1 MKKAML
7 ATRSRDSHDDLLTQ
21 EELAA
26 RLKVGLRT
34 LVRLQHGGAVPFIVL
49 GKPWIVAHR
58 RNHAPWLI
66 TMRAE
71 FFFDLLREFQPA
83 QLTPRRD
90 DATDFRRDAEK
101 DSRDGCA
108 TNNTEQPKQNV

>member
-49 GKPWIVAHR
+49 GKSVRFYW
-58 RNHAPWLI
+58 
-66 TMRAE
+66 
-71 FFFDLLREFQPA
+71 PA
-83 QLTPRRD
+83 VVSHLNANSTVCVPHGPSPQTGKL
-90 DATDFRRDAEK
+90 K
-101 DSRDGCA
+101 
-108 TNNTEQPKQNV
+108 